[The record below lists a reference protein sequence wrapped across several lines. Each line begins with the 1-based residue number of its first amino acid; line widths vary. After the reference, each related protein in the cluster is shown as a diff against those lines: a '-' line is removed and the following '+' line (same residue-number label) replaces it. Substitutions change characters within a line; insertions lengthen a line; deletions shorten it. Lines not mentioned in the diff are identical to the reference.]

1 MELHGKNLIGD
12 GLSAEGRPTILA
24 YDPKEGRELAPT
36 FYEATPAEV
45 DAAARLAQA
54 AFDEYRQRSPSE
66 VANFLERIAEEMIGL
81 GDPLLDRVVAESGL
95 PRDRVTGERGRTVG
109 QIRMFAALVREGS
122 WVDARI
128 DRADPARKPLPKPD
142 VRRMLMPIGPV
153 AVFGASNFPLAFSVA
168 GGDTISALAA
178 RNPVV
183 CKAHPAH
190 PGTSEMVARAILA
203 AAHSRHMPKGVF
215 SLIHGA
221 SPEVSLQLVRHPAIR
236 AVGFTGS
243 LQAGRALFDAGS
255 GRPEPIPVYAEMGSV
270 NPVFVLPGALE
281 ERGASI
287 AEGLKQ
293 SVTMGVGQFCTCPG
307 LIVGVAGA
315 PLESMA
321 GRLRELFAAA
331 PAGTMLY
338 PKIRGAYEKAVDS
351 LKNVRGLRITESGA
365 AVDALK
371 TEAKATLFE
380 ADAGTFFEH
389 VELGEEVFGPSTV
402 LVACGSREE
411 MERVASRLEGSLTAT
426 IFGTPA
432 DLEAHRWLVSILET
446 KAGRLIFN
454 GYPTGVEVCAAMNH
468 GGPYP
473 ASTDSKFTSVGTAAI
488 LRFARPVCYQNFPQ
502 EALPAEL
509 RDGNPSGIWRT
520 VDSVWTREP

>member
-1 MELHGKNLIGD
+1 MELHGKNLIGNR
-12 GLSAEGRPTILA
+12 LSAAGRPAILA
-24 YDPKEGRELAPT
+24 YDPREGRELAPS
-36 FYEATPAEV
+36 FYEATAAEV

-54 AFDEYRQRSPSE
+54 AFDEYRQRSHAE
-66 VANFLERIAEEMIGL
+66 VADFLERIAEEIIGL
-81 GDPLLDRVVAESGL
+81 GDALLDRIAAESGL
-95 PRDRVTGERGRTVG
+95 PRERLTGERGRTVG

-178 RNPVV
+178 GNPVV

-190 PGTSEMVARAILA
+190 PGTSEMVARAVLA
-203 AAHSRHMPKGVF
+203 AARSCSMPEGVF

-221 SPEVSLQLVRHPAIR
+221 TPEVSLALVRHPSIR

-243 LQAGRALFDAGS
+243 LQAGRALFDAGA

-281 ERGASI
+281 ERSAAI
-287 AEGLKQ
+287 AEGLKL

-315 PLESMA
+315 QLESMA

-338 PKIRGAYEKAVDS
+338 PRILGAYEKGVAS
-351 LKNVRGLRITESGA
+351 LTDVGGIRMTESGA
-365 AVDALK
+365 SADIVK
-371 TEAKATLFE
+371 TEAKPALFE
-380 ADAGTFFEH
+380 ADARAFFDH
-389 VELGEEVFGPSTV
+389 AELGEEVFGPSTV
-402 LVACGSREE
+402 LVACGSNEE

-426 IFGTPA
+426 VLGTAA
-432 DLEAHRWLVSILET
+432 DLATHRSLVSILET

-509 RDGNPSGIWRT
+509 RDGNPNGIWRT
-520 VDSVWTREP
+520 VDSLWTREP

>member
-12 GLSAEGRPTILA
+12 RLSADGPPAILS
-24 YDPKEGRELAPT
+24 YDPKQGGELAPA
-36 FYEATPAEV
+36 FYEATQGEV
-45 DAAARLAQA
+45 DAAGRLAET
-54 AFDEYRQRSPSE
+54 AFAEYRQRSPSD
-66 VANFLERIAEEMIGL
+66 VAGFLERIAEEMIRL

-95 PRDRVTGERGRTVG
+95 PLDRVTGERGRTVN

-128 DRADPARKPLPKPD
+128 DHADPERKPLPKPD
-142 VRRMLMPIGPV
+142 IRRMSMPLGPV

-203 AAHSRHMPKGVF
+203 AAHCCNMAEGVF
-215 SLIHGA
+215 SLVQGA
-221 SPEVSLQLVRHPAIR
+221 KPEVSLALVRHPSIR

-243 LQAGRALFDAGS
+243 LQAGRALFDAATR
-255 GRPEPIPVYAEMGSV
+255 RPEPIPVYAEMGSV

-281 ERGASI
+281 ERGAAI

-307 LIVGVAGA
+307 LVVGMAGD

-321 GRLRELFAAA
+321 ARLRELFAAA

-338 PKIRGAYEKAVDS
+338 PGILGAYKKGVAS
-351 LKNVRGLRITESGA
+351 LKDVEGVRITESVA
-365 AVDALK
+365 AADAVK
-371 TEAKATLFE
+371 TEAKPALFE
-380 ADAGTFFEH
+380 ADACTFFEQKK
-389 VELGEEVFGPSTV
+389 LGEEVFGPSTV

-426 IFGTPA
+426 ILGTPA
-432 DLEAHRWLVSILET
+432 DLDTHRLLVSILET
-446 KAGRLIFN
+446 KAGRIVFN

-473 ASTDSKFTSVGTAAI
+473 ATTDSKFTSVGTAAI
-488 LRFARPVCYQNFPQ
+488 LRFVRPVCYQNFPQ

-509 RDGNPSGIWRT
+509 RDGNPRGIWRT
-520 VDSVWTREP
+520 VDSLWTRER